1 MTRLITLQDARDAVD
16 AAIASRGEDYV
27 YQSETEMECTYVKD
41 GKPDCGVG
49 VCLIES
55 WGVPLEFF
63 YGTYPVGGIELNRN
77 SQDFSQMF
85 RSIPGLTF
93 ELDAVT
99 FLIAFQRVQDMNF
112 TWGEARQKANASV
125 GIEE

>member
-27 YQSETEMECTYVKD
+27 YQSETEMECTYVRLA
-41 GKPDCGVG
+41 KPDCGIG

-63 YGTYPVGGIELNRN
+63 DGTYTVGGLELNRN

>member
-27 YQSETEMECTYVKD
+27 YQSETGMECTYVRLA
-41 GKPDCGVG
+41 KPDCGVG

-63 YGTYPVGGIELNRN
+63 DETYTVGGFELNRN
-77 SQDFSQMF
+77 SQSFDQMRHF
-85 RSIPGLTF
+85 IPGLTF
-93 ELDAVT
+93 ETDAVT
-99 FLIAFQRVQDMNF
+99 FLTAFQRVQDLDS
-112 TWGEARQKANASV
+112 TWGEARRKANASV